1 MTVGDSEPDS
11 KAQRLGYALRSL
23 AAELVTERQRTA
35 ALERENA
42 ELKARLE
49 ALGGRAVRAIGEEPA
64 EDR

>member
-1 MTVGDSEPDS
+1 MTVDAGEPDS

-49 ALGGRAVRAIGEEPA
+49 ALGGRAVRATGEEPA
-64 EDR
+64 DDR